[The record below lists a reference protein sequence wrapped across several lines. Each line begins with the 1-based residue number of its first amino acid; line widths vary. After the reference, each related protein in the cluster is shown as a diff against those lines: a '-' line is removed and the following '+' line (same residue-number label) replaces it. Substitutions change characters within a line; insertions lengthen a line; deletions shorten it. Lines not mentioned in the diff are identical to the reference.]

1 MPGRLPIFAEHA
13 ATPSRSPN
21 ILNATELSPCNCE
34 PPPQPRL
41 ACCTPRRAQ
50 PAAVAA
56 PTRPVTI
63 QEAIHDATLN
73 PRAESFAPTGGTA
86 HPPSAALFRLGSAPP
101 STQTGTSALDAN
113 AAAYRTTLV
122 SGLNIQA
129 REFQPCQVA
138 THQHLAILEQPH
150 ELSCGATVIPT
161 PFELP
166 STLPSTLMSAEVVH
180 LPLPLPAQSPAA
192 AARNDGMAK
201 LPPSPPPLSDEVL
214 RAQLLRI
221 SRELERTRQH
231 LAEETAE
238 KQSSLLACHK
248 SDGQLHSLQV
258 QLEQAKRQLDVEYHA
273 ANKRFETSQRQIQS
287 QQSLLDATQRQLEA
301 TQRQLRI
308 ESEQKR
314 LALQSA
320 STLELSLVR
329 LKVQLHEERQRNAES
344 ARVAMGEIRH
354 LEDALTKAE
363 EKASLSHYP
372 FCPHVTPQ

>member
-1 MPGRLPIFAEHA
+1 
-13 ATPSRSPN
+13 
-21 ILNATELSPCNCE
+21 
-34 PPPQPRL
+34 
-41 ACCTPRRAQ
+41 
-50 PAAVAA
+50 
-56 PTRPVTI
+56 
-63 QEAIHDATLN
+63 
-73 PRAESFAPTGGTA
+73 
-86 HPPSAALFRLGSAPP
+86 
-101 STQTGTSALDAN
+101 
-113 AAAYRTTLV
+113 
-122 SGLNIQA
+122 
-129 REFQPCQVA
+129 
-138 THQHLAILEQPH
+138 
-150 ELSCGATVIPT
+150 
-161 PFELP
+161 
-166 STLPSTLMSAEVVH
+166 
-180 LPLPLPAQSPAA
+180 
-192 AARNDGMAK
+192 MAK
-201 LPPSPPPLSDEVL
+201 LPPPPPPLSDEVL

-248 SDGQLHSLQV
+248 SDGQLHSSQV